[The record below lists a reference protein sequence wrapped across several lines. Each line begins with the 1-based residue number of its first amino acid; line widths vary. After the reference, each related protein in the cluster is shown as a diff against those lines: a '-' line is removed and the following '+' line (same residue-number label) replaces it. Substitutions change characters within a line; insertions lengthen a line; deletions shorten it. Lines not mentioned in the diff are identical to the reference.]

1 MRKLGRRDFIKSGAM
16 SAAVGLAG
24 ATTVRARSRT
34 TAEPAAALA
43 LGGRSYAASGPRKAW
58 LRPQRKPAR
67 RVTVDIHTHWA
78 PEAYLKIKAQLGHPD
93 FLNPLNYDLQ
103 HRIRWMDE
111 SGVETIMLTLG
122 GFMPWAWVTPQQG
135 VQIAQLVNDAAIA
148 AHARYPDR
156 FLAGIEIPV
165 GYPDGCLQELSR
177 VAGKPG
183 MVGVHVPNTLTDRVE
198 YLFEPAFAPVLQRI
212 EELGLPLLVHPLD
225 GQANWFAGNLL
236 ADRYS
241 GNNPNP
247 QGPAALFPGLTN
259 TLGEAFWQA
268 TTMAKLI
275 VTGTLDKYPQLTPV
289 IYHAG
294 GAFPYVA
301 GRVEVRTWG
310 ASHLQRP
317 FQEYLRRF
325 YYDDLTYYPIALR
338 FLIDL
343 VGADRVMVGTDNM
356 FTDANMMLPPNTLV
370 DQLRLSAEE
379 RALILFGNARRL
391 FRMPQ

>member
-1 MRKLGRRDFIKSGAM
+1 MT
-16 SAAVGLAG
+16 AAAGLAR
-24 ATTVRARSRT
+24 AASVRAKART
-34 TAEPAAALA
+34 AAEAPGALA
-43 LGGRSYAASGPRKAW
+43 LGDRSYAASGPRKAW
-58 LRPQRKPAR
+58 LTPQREPAR

-78 PEAYLKIKAQLGHPD
+78 PAGYLKVKAQLGHPD

-103 HRIRWMDE
+103 HRIRWMDQ
-111 SGVETIMLTLG
+111 SGVETITLTLG
-122 GFMPWAWVTPQQG
+122 GFMPWAWTTPQQG
-135 VQIAQLVNDAAIA
+135 MQIARLVNDAAVE

-156 FLAGIEIPV
+156 FTAGIEIPV
-165 GYPDGCLQELSR
+165 GYPEGCLQELSR

-212 EELGLPLLVHPLD
+212 EELELPLLVHPLD
-225 GQANWFAGNLL
+225 GQPNWYAGNLL
-236 ADRYS
+236 ADQYS
-241 GNNPNP
+241 GTNPAP
-247 QGPAALFPGLTN
+247 KGPGALFPGLTN
-259 TLGEAFWQA
+259 SLGETFWQA

-275 VTGTLDKYPQLTPV
+275 VTGTLDKYPKLTPV

-301 GRVEVRTWG
+301 GRVQARTWG

-317 FQEYLRRF
+317 FEEYLRRF
-325 YYDDLTYYPIALR
+325 YYDNLTYYPVALR

-343 VGADRVMVGTDNM
+343 VGADRIMVGTDNM

-370 DQLRLSAEE
+370 DQLPLSVEE
-379 RALILFGNARRL
+379 RELILFGNARRL
-391 FRMPQ
+391 FRIPR